1 MKQSLQI
8 RMGQSLTMTPQLQQ
22 AIKLL
27 QLSSLDLEAEI
38 LDVIESNPLLEM
50 LENNDST
57 NSKDE
62 SNSHSDKESVQTD
75 TDTSPSQEITE
86 KDSSDAIKSET
97 LDDEMIGDT
106 EWEDWGYT
114 NQTSSH
120 QTSSSQTSS
129 QRMDD
134 GNQTEYQ
141 GETSESLRDQ
151 LLWQINMTSMTEL
164 DRAIAMILIDSI
176 DESGFMKADLQDVCD
191 MLNQENKVIHLETA
205 ISIKTDHENENL
217 DQESQH
223 KSQQDSQPEPLQ
235 EPTVIIEEVEAV
247 LHHIQSFEPA
257 GIGARDLQE
266 CLLIQLR
273 KLPEDTEHLHLAT
286 KVLQYHFQYLANRN
300 YRQLIKESKLS
311 ETQLKNALQLI
322 QSLDPRPG
330 NQINQNNAQYV
341 KPDVYVRKNSKGQWH
356 ATLNPE
362 ATPKLNINQTYA
374 SLIKRADNSK
384 DNQFLKNNLQEAKW
398 FIKSLQSRNDTL
410 LKVTSSIIEKQVGFL
425 EYGEEAMKPLVLHD
439 IADEVEMHESTISRV
454 TTQKYMHTPKGIFEL
469 KYFFSSHVSTDSGG
483 ECSSTAIRAV
493 IKKLIAAENQAKPLS
508 DSKIATL
515 LKDQGIK
522 VARRT
527 VAKYRESMAIP
538 PSNERKSLF

>member
-8 RMGQSLTMTPQLQQ
+8 KMGQSLTMTPQLQQ

-38 LDVIESNPLLEM
+38 LDVIESNPLLEIKENDNS
-50 LENNDST
+50 LENQTKDNTD
-57 NSKDE
+57 NSIDGI
-62 SNSHSDKESVQTD
+62 SHEVSSSETGSSDGIQ
-75 TDTSPSQEITE
+75 E
-86 KDSSDAIKSET
+86 KDASEAIKSDTIEN
-97 LDDEMIGDT
+97 DMVGDT
-106 EWEDWGYT
+106 QWEDWGYT
-114 NQTSSH
+114 NQTSSG
-120 QTSSSQTSS
+120 QTNSS
-129 QRMDD
+129 RADD
-134 GNQTEYQ
+134 SNQMEYQ
-141 GETSESLRDQ
+141 GETSESLREQ

-191 MLNQENKVIHLETA
+191 MLNQENKVLHLDPVEA
-205 ISIKTDHENENL
+205 IENENQTEL
-217 DQESQH
+217 E
-223 KSQQDSQPEPLQ
+223 EN
-235 EPTVIIEEVEAV
+235 ENNVIIEEVESV

-257 GIGARDLQE
+257 GIGARNLQE
-266 CLLIQLR
+266 CLLIQLK
-273 KLPEDTEHLHLAT
+273 KLPDETEHLSQAK
-286 KVLQYHFQYLANRN
+286 KVLENHFQFLANRN

-311 ETQLKNALQLI
+311 EKQLKNALELI
-322 QSLDPRPG
+322 QTLDPRPG
-330 NQINQNNAQYV
+330 NQINQNSAQYI
-341 KPDVYVRKNSKGQWH
+341 KPDVYVKKDSKGQWF
-356 ATLNPE
+356 ATLNAD

-384 DNQFLKNNLQEAKW
+384 DNQFLKNNLQDAKW

-439 IADEVEMHESTISRV
+439 IAEEVEMHESTISRV
-454 TTQKYMHTPKGIFEL
+454 TTQKFMHTPKGIFEL
-469 KYFFSSHVSTDSGG
+469 KYFFSSHVATDAGG

-493 IKKLIAAENQAKPLS
+493 IKKLISAENQVKPLS
-508 DSKIATL
+508 DSKIANL

-538 PSNERKSLF
+538 PSNERKSLL

>member
-1 MKQSLQI
+1 
-8 RMGQSLTMTPQLQQ
+8 MGQSLTMTPQLQQ

-27 QLSSLDLEAEI
+27 QLSSLDLESEI
-38 LDVIESNPLLEM
+38 LDVIESNPLLEIQ
-50 LENNDST
+50 ENSDNKEESNASSEPDKTVSESDST
-57 NSKDE
+57 
-62 SNSHSDKESVQTD
+62 
-75 TDTSPSQEITE
+75 QETTE

-106 EWEDWGYT
+106 QWEDWGYT
-114 NQTSSH
+114 NQTSS
-120 QTSSSQTSS
+120 
-129 QRMDD
+129 QRADD
-134 GNQTEYQ
+134 GNQLEYQ

-151 LLWQINMTSMTEL
+151 LLWQINMTSMTEV

-191 MLNQENKVIHLETA
+191 MLNQENKVHHLDIA
-205 ISIKTDHENENL
+205 VSKKTDEENKRTLQEYS
-217 DQESQH
+217 QESENAE
-223 KSQQDSQPEPLQ
+223 PESI
-235 EPTVIIEEVEAV
+235 ESDVIIEEVESV
-247 LHHIQSFEPA
+247 LHHIQSFEPP
-257 GIGARDLQE
+257 GIGARNLQE
-266 CLLIQLR
+266 CLLIQLK
-273 KLPEDTEHLHLAT
+273 KLPEDTEHINLA
-286 KVLQYHFQYLANRN
+286 KRVLESHFQYLANRN
-300 YRQLIKESKLS
+300 YRQLIKESKLN
-311 ETQLKNALQLI
+311 EIQLKNAFLLI

-330 NQINQNNAQYV
+330 NQINQNNAQYI
-341 KPDVYVRKNSKGQWH
+341 KPDVYVRKDSKGRWH
-356 ATLNPE
+356 ATLNPD
-362 ATPKLNINQTYA
+362 ATPKLDINKTYA

-410 LKVTSSIIEKQVGFL
+410 LKVTSSIIEKQIGFL

-454 TTQKYMHTPKGIFEL
+454 TTQKFMHTPKGIFEL

-493 IKKLIAAENQAKPLS
+493 IKKLISVENQVKPLS
-508 DSKIATL
+508 DSKIAAL